1 MTIQNPR
8 LPELTLDLQK
18 TTVFV
23 SRPFRLTQADK
34 GYIQPFRLTNSWSA
48 YDVSEINLNFAATKP
63 DGQIIDIKK
72 EPNRFK
78 QENGI
83 WLFYLP
89 EEIAQAVGNV
99 TAYFYVTDSSD
110 TILATTT
117 KFGYEVSARYGDD
130 VKSNSYISEIEDME
144 KQFQEYLANAKA
156 QVNAQNDLTNEYKQ
170 QLSQTLSEMSD
181 KVATWL
187 SNKTAAIDQDIK
199 NRQDNLDRLNADY
212 QAKYNELVASW
223 QNKIAEINTD
233 WEQRKAEI
241 ISEAKNQRTDISNEW
256 ESLKSKFKT
265 DRDSAI
271 SQANTSFKEKLDAIQ
286 ADWNNQKSKLE
297 QEITD
302 FKTNLENKVQV
313 VMNKVS
319 DLVTHTYPDL
329 SSKTDAISTKIAQLK
344 EEFSKIDFSTYA
356 TKDDLKNY
364 QPDLS
369 KLVVKTKILTGQ
381 NELKRVEFSP
391 YKKNDGSFAVNIEY
405 NDFTKQHLKNLLV
418 KDLPKIQES
427 IGNLQ
432 TTKADKS
439 ELSNYA
445 TKTDLTTKADKSE
458 LGNYAT
464 KDELNSHQPDL
475 SNYAT
480 KSDLDNKVDRSDLNN
495 YAYETQ
501 KELSNKA
508 NSSELD
514 SYATK
519 GDLDNKADRSEL
531 SNKADR
537 SELSNYAKTGD
548 ITTAIQNVRIKQDFL
563 DGSNNYASK
572 MVYSPKWSDGYLTFD
587 MSDSYATYKTKTLTD
602 RVSAMQEQI
611 TQLQLE
617 VKKKIV
623 IPVSHGLSG
632 TVYNTSD
639 QKYSVKFF
647 IPNIDLSVGQWELF
661 TFYYGH
667 WSMSYNDQTGKFEDD
682 SHTNKVYCKDLVTFY
697 DDYGKL
703 KSSIEFT
710 ERNEKYSTVT
720 RNIPISIQDNFL
732 IFDFGK
738 TGIELPRQTSR
749 FAYYIE
755 RSK

>member
-1 MTIQNPR
+1 M
-8 LPELTLDLQK
+8 
-18 TTVFV
+18 
-23 SRPFRLTQADK
+23 
-34 GYIQPFRLTNSWSA
+34 
-48 YDVSEINLNFAATKP
+48 
-63 DGQIIDIKK
+63 
-72 EPNRFK
+72 
-78 QENGI
+78 
-83 WLFYLP
+83 
-89 EEIAQAVGNV
+89 
-99 TAYFYVTDSSD
+99 
-110 TILATTT
+110 
-117 KFGYEVSARYGDD
+117 
-130 VKSNSYISEIEDME
+130 
-144 KQFQEYLANAKA
+144 
-156 QVNAQNDLTNEYKQ
+156 
-170 QLSQTLSEMSD
+170 
-181 KVATWL
+181 
-187 SNKTAAIDQDIK
+187 
-199 NRQDNLDRLNADY
+199 
-212 QAKYNELVASW
+212 
-223 QNKIAEINTD
+223 
-233 WEQRKAEI
+233 
-241 ISEAKNQRTDISNEW
+241 
-256 ESLKSKFKT
+256 
-265 DRDSAI
+265 
-271 SQANTSFKEKLDAIQ
+271 
-286 ADWNNQKSKLE
+286 
-297 QEITD
+297 
-302 FKTNLENKVQV
+302 
-313 VMNKVS
+313 
-319 DLVTHTYPDL
+319 
-329 SSKTDAISTKIAQLK
+329 
-344 EEFSKIDFSTYA
+344 
-356 TKDDLKNY
+356 
-364 QPDLS
+364 
-369 KLVVKTKILTGQ
+369 
-381 NELKRVEFSP
+381 
-391 YKKNDGSFAVNIEY
+391 
-405 NDFTKQHLKNLLV
+405 KNLLV

-445 TKTDLTTKADKSE
+445 TKTDLTAKADRSE

-464 KDELNSHQPDL
+464 KDDLNNHQVDLSNYATKTDLTTKADKSELSSYATKDDLNNHQVDL

-519 GDLDNKADRSEL
+519 GDLDNKAD
-531 SNKADR
+531 K

-548 ITTAIQNVRIKQDFL
+548 ITTAIQNVRIKQDSL
-563 DGSNNYASK
+563 DSDNNYTSGK
-572 MVYSPKWSDGYLTFD
+572 IYSPEWSDGHLTFD
-587 MSDSYATYKTKTLTD
+587 MSGSYATYKTRSL
-602 RVSAMQEQI
+602 VNHMSAMQEQI

-617 VKKKIV
+617 VKKIV

-639 QKYSVKFF
+639 KKYSVKFF